1 MFRRLTVSFE
11 DLAAFQ
17 REFEW
22 HIAQGG
28 IFIPTEE
35 RFQLREVVEV
45 QLDLRFCQA
54 APVFEGEVVNQVR
67 PKSGSAPLAG
77 VAIQFLDPAPKLRAE
92 LEAITGVERDATPIP
107 NRPGPTRRHPRSR
120 ARLAARV
127 LSGTRQMHTHTLN
140 VSRSGMLLPADADPL
155 PVGEKIRVTLT
166 HPRTGEALQLEG
178 AVVRHEQQDGRVCG
192 LGIQFTGDAAEQARF
207 LEDSSA
213 AAHARAL
220 GGISGD
226 LSAIGVPNLLQMFP
240 NSSTEGTLVV
250 QHEDGRLAR
259 VLFENSELRH
269 ASVGPIE
276 GPKALTRLVGWTAG
290 SFEFTP
296 AILPGEP
303 DGPRIS
309 IELALLEAL
318 QHHDELEHLDV
329 CQLPPTA
336 LIEWTRS
343 DARPGDDP
351 KLESEIVGQ
360 LETPRS
366 VREVVDA
373 VDSFDV
379 CVYRAIL
386 SLIDCGSLRLRA

>member
-166 HPRTGEALQLEG
+166 HPRTGEAL
-178 AVVRHEQQDGRVCG
+178 
-192 LGIQFTGDAAEQARF
+192 GDAAEQARF